1 MKEIFKAKV
10 FLNKSGRGKV
20 KYSEEEFLSL
30 SNREMFK
37 VFPGDEVVC
46 QKMTG
51 SKAKIK
57 EVLKRN
63 TSELTGIIKKN
74 KGKTFLTSL
83 DKSFHLD
90 ILLEG
95 KNLKNFKSN
104 DICEVRITSQ
114 PSLKYKP
121 KAKPIKTLKSK
132 LDLRRSAGILK
143 SFWWGRTVRCLSGF
157 LPEPNPMHRKSSR
170 QSRRP

>member
-1 MKEIFKAKV
+1 MKENFKAKV
-10 FLNKSGRGKV
+10 FLNKSGKGRV
-20 KYSEEEFLSL
+20 RYSEDEFLTL
-30 SNREMFK
+30 SSREMFK

-46 QKMTG
+46 QKMPG

-63 TSELTGIIKKN
+63 TSELTGIIKKY
-74 KGKTFLTSL
+74 KGKTFLASL

-121 KAKPIKTLKSK
+121 KAKPIKTLKSNDVFEEAFIFATNGTE
-132 LDLRRSAGILK
+132 LSTEWSK
-143 SFWWGRTVRCLSGF
+143 SIINECNKIKWYLNNYALLG
-157 LPEPNPMHRKSSR
+157 
-170 QSRRP
+170 